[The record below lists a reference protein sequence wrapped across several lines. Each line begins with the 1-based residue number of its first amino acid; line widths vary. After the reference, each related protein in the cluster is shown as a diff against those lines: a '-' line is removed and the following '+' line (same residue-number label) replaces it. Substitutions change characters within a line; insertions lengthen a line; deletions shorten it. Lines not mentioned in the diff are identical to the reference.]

1 MKTGN
6 NEVSAIIEKSE
17 DGFWVT
23 VLDLPGC
30 YSFGKSVREALIATR
45 EAITDHIN
53 GLNETGEKVPL
64 VFNHPYEFTVKYDLQ
79 TLFESFRIINKSAMA
94 DYIGINPSLLRQYAK
109 GLAFA
114 SDKQRERIESALH
127 RIGEELIQVHL

>member
-1 MKTGN
+1 MQTGN
-6 NEVSAIIEKSE
+6 NKISVIIEKSD

-30 YSFGKSVREALIATR
+30 YSYGKSVREALSATR

-53 GLNETGEKVPL
+53 GLNETGEKVPV
-64 VFNHPYEFTVKYDLQ
+64 VFNHSYEFTVKYDLQ
-79 TLFESFRIINKSAMA
+79 SLFETFRIINKSALA
-94 DYIGINPSLLRQYAK
+94 DYVGINQSLLRQYAK

-114 SDKQRERIESALH
+114 SDKQRERIENALH
-127 RIGEELIQVHL
+127 RIGEELLQVHL

>member
-64 VFNHPYEFTVKYDLQ
+64 VFNHPYEFIVKYDLQ